1 MTAEQTQPDPGHPES
16 VDPAALDALTQ
27 RVESAEARAEAA
39 EKRAADVD
47 PSRFAVYDR
56 TFERYLAGVHD
67 TKDRA
72 TKAAKDAKV
81 KRYRIDE
88 V

>member
-1 MTAEQTQPDPGHPES
+1 MTVEQPQPDPEPFDQG
-16 VDPAALDALTQ
+16 AIDALTQ
-27 RVESAEARAEAA
+27 RVESAEARAESA
-39 EKRAADVD
+39 EKRAADAEGKA
-47 PSRFAVYDR
+47 SRFAVYDR

-67 TKDRA
+67 TKDKA

-81 KRYRIDE
+81 KRFRIDE